1 MNSVALAVKRVAVVG
16 NPNAG
21 KTTLFNS
28 LTGSNQKVGNYPGV
42 TVERVVARKTLGNFA
57 IDFVDVPGLYSL
69 TPVSEDERVALQE
82 IEGGVDG
89 QKPDL
94 LICVVDASNLER
106 NLFLFTQIAELG
118 IPTLLVLTMIDRL
131 QEAGKSL
138 DLGKLRDMVGCET
151 VSVVA
156 HRDLGLPDL
165 QNAIVRNLESGRIPR
180 IELGMSPFVE
190 GHSLALRERLA
201 RLGFDYEASA
211 IRDLVQNPTEEFRKI
226 TLDFPELASDYESAV
241 QAAKDFGRTEVD
253 IPTRYAWTSLVERT
267 VITTNVDQPK
277 KLSPADKID
286 RFLTHRFFGLIFF
299 VGVMYLTF
307 QSIYT
312 FAGPLM
318 DLIEGCFSTIQ
329 EWVGPKLEGNP
340 ILQSLIVDGVIAGI
354 GGILVFLPQ
363 IVILFFFISVL
374 EGTGYLARAAFL
386 MDRLLGWCGL
396 NGRAFIP
403 LLSSFAC
410 AIPGIMAARVM
421 PDPKSR
427 LATILVAPLMSCS
440 ARLPVYLLL
449 IGAFIQP
456 TYGAFWSGFAL
467 FAMHLLGLVVAI
479 PIVFILN
486 RKMLKGSRLPFML
499 ELPPYQWPKWKDV
512 ALAMYLRGK
521 VFVTTAGTTI
531 LVMSVLIWAAGYFP
545 QMSSS
550 QKESAKAEI
559 QRQQPGID
567 DQEIE
572 NRLTQ
577 KQLEQSVL
585 GRFGK
590 AVEPVFAPA
599 GFDWRISTAI
609 LSAFPARETVVPSL
623 GIIFSLGGDDEAK
636 LADTLKQAKW
646 PDGRPLFSLTT
657 SISLM
662 VFFALCAQCL
672 STLATVKRETNS
684 TKWAVFMFVY
694 MTALA
699 YLCAVLVYQT
709 GRLLGAA

>member
-1 MNSVALAVKRVAVVG
+1 MSQTTLAVKRVAVVG

-42 TVERVVARKTLGNFA
+42 TVERVVARKSLGPFT

-69 TPVSEDERVALQE
+69 NPVSEDERVALEE
-82 IEGGVDG
+82 IEGNVDG
-89 QKPDL
+89 QRPDL
-94 LICVVDASNLER
+94 LVCVVDASNLER
-106 NLFLFTQIAELG
+106 NLFLFTQVAELG
-118 IPTLLVLTMIDRL
+118 IPTLLVLTMVDRL
-131 QEAGKSL
+131 QENGKSL
-138 DLGKLRDMVGCET
+138 DLAKFRDMVGCES
-151 VSVVA
+151 VIVVA
-156 HRDLGLPDL
+156 HKEQGLSLFKDAL
-165 QNAIVRNLESGRIPR
+165 IRSLEDGKAPI
-180 IELGMSPFVE
+180 IELGVSPFVE

-201 RLGFDYEASA
+201 RLGFDYDAST
-211 IRDLVQNPTEEFRKI
+211 IRELVQNPTEEFKKI
-226 TLDFPELASDYESAV
+226 TEDFPELAADYESAV
-241 QAAKDFGRTEVD
+241 QAAKDFGRKDVD

-267 VITTNVDQPK
+267 VISTKVDQPR
-277 KLSPADKID
+277 KLAPADKID
-286 RFLTHRFFGLIFF
+286 RFLTHRFFGLLFF
-299 VGVMYLTF
+299 VGVMYLIF

-312 FAGPLM
+312 FATPVM
-318 DLIEGCFSTIQ
+318 DLIEGCFGAIQ
-329 EWVGPKLEGNP
+329 NWVSPKLEGNP
-340 ILQSLIVDGVIAGI
+340 IVQSLVVDGVIAGI

-363 IVILFFFISVL
+363 IVILFFFISLL

-386 MDRLLGWCGL
+386 MDKLLGWCGL

-449 IGAFIQP
+449 IGAFVQP

-479 PIVFILN
+479 PIVFVLN

-545 QMSSS
+545 QMSSADREKVAQS
-550 QKESAKAEI
+550 IKLAE
-559 QRQQPGID
+559 PGIEEAD
-567 DQEIE
+567 VE
-572 NRLTQ
+572 NRIAE

-590 AVEPVFAPA
+590 GVEPIFAPA

-623 GIIFSLGGDDEAK
+623 GIIFSLGGDNEDK
-636 LADTLKQAKW
+636 LADTLKEAKW

-699 YLCAVLVYQT
+699 YICAVLVYQV